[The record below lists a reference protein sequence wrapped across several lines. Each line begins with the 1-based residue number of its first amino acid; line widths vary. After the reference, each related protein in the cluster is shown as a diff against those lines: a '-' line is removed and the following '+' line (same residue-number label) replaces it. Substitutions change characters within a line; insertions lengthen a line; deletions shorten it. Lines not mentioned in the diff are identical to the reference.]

1 MRPDAL
7 GFFWRDEPVVKVLKE
22 KIKRTPPKQFW
33 REPGYLPGL
42 EEALSFN
49 VHIMDDDELIA
60 ARQRRE
66 RFIFDIEVY
75 RNYFLCAFTSLQTGH
90 VAYVEMSD
98 DEPELNINR
107 LGWIMTNFTVVGF
120 NSHNYD
126 VPLVSMAL
134 AGKTCDQIKNAS
146 DKIIIEELRYSD
158 VLRSYK
164 VKNLKEIDHIDL
176 IEVAPLS
183 ASLKIYGGRLHTPRM
198 QDLPFHHAE
207 RLNFE
212 QRAIVRW
219 YCVNDLT
226 QTAFLHESL
235 KEELQLRE
243 EMTREYGVDL
253 RSKSDAQ
260 IAEAVIAHEL
270 ERMNKRRPER
280 PHIDPGTCY
289 HYQVPSFIKFS
300 TPLMIW
306 ATNVIANA
314 KFIVAEHGSV
324 EMPPQV
330 GALKLQ
336 IANNIY
342 RMGIGGLHS
351 SETTAV
357 HIADDE
363 NQIYDR
369 DVTSYYPAIIL
380 RCGLYPKHLGTNF
393 LRVYGGIVERRI
405 RAKVEGN
412 KAVAFSLK
420 IVVNGSFG
428 KLGSK
433 WSIFYAPDLLI
444 QVTITGQLSLLM
456 MIERLELAG
465 FTVVSANTDGV
476 VMKCPKKRRA
486 ELESLIKQWEADTG
500 FQTEETEYSAYYG
513 RDVNNYIAVKK
524 PDKKGKVGTKNKG
537 VFANPWNATPP
548 DAMRLHKNPTNTI
561 CIDAVEALLTKNI
574 PVAETVQACT
584 DIRKFVCVRKVKGGA
599 VKDDQ
604 YLGTS
609 VRWYY
614 ATGQAGEII
623 AAGSG
628 NKVARSDGAKPVM
641 QLPTEFPSD
650 IDYAW
655 YINETESIL
664 RDIGYLP
671 KKSPKQVP

>member
-1 MRPDAL
+1 MRTDAL

-42 EEALSFN
+42 QDALAFQ
-49 VHIMDDDELIA
+49 VPIMDDDALLN
-60 ARQRRE
+60 ARARRE
-66 RFIFDIEVY
+66 RMIFDIEVY
-75 RNYFLCAFTSLQTGH
+75 RNYFLCAFTSLQTGA
-90 VAYVEMSD
+90 VAYVEMSE

-126 VPLVSMAL
+126 VPLISMAL
-134 AGKTCDQIKNAS
+134 AGKSCDQIKTAS

-164 VKNLKEIDHIDL
+164 VKNLKDIDHIDL
-176 IEVAPLS
+176 IEVAPLQ

-243 EMTREYGVDL
+243 EMTQQYGVDL

-270 ERMNKRRPER
+270 ERLNKRRPER
-280 PHIDPGTCY
+280 PQIDPGTCY
-289 HYQVPSFIKFS
+289 QYQVPSFIKFT

-306 ATNVIANA
+306 ATGVIASA

-351 SETTAV
+351 SETCAV
-357 HIADDE
+357 HIADADT
-363 NQIYDR
+363 QIYDR

-393 LRVYGGIVERRI
+393 LRVYGGIVDRRI
-405 RAKVEGN
+405 KAKTDGF
-412 KAVAFSLK
+412 KAVANSLK

-456 MIERLELAG
+456 LIERLELAG
-465 FTVVSANTDGV
+465 FMVVSANTDGV
-476 VMKCPKKRRA
+476 VMKCPKVRRA
-486 ELESLIKQWEADTG
+486 ELETLVKQWETDTG

-537 VFANPWNATPP
+537 AFANPWNDPSAS
-548 DAMRLHKNPTNTI
+548 AMRLHKNPTNTI
-561 CIDAVEALLTKNI
+561 CIDAVEALLTKNVPI
-574 PVAETVQACT
+574 AETVQACK
-584 DIRKFVCVRKVKGGA
+584 DIRKFICVRKVKGGA

-604 YLGTS
+604 YLGNS
-609 VRWYY
+609 IRWYY
-614 ATGQAGEII
+614 AAGETGEII
-623 AAGSG
+623 YAQSG
-628 NKVARSDGAKPVM
+628 NKVPRSDGAKPVM
-641 QLPTEFPSD
+641 QLPTELPSD

-655 YINETESIL
+655 YISETESIL
-664 RDIGYLP
+664 RDVGYLP
-671 KKSPKQVP
+671 KESPKE